1 MKLLQNNNIRLRA
14 PEPEDLDVFFRWEN
28 DTTLWKYGAT
38 LSPYSRYA
46 LKEYLSNI
54 EQNIYQNNQ
63 LRFMIEEVSGSVPA
77 GTIDLYDFE
86 PHHSRAGVG
95 ILIDETFRKRGI
107 ASGAIELISEYAF
120 SFLNIH
126 QLYAHIPVSNTV
138 SIALFKKNGFTA
150 SGILKDWIR
159 IGEEYEEVYIMQRI
173 TDKGHIK

>member
-1 MKLLQNNNIRLRA
+1 MTLLQNNNIRLRA
-14 PEPEDLDVFFRWEN
+14 PEPEDLDVFYRWEN
-28 DTTLWKYGAT
+28 DTTLWKHGAT

-46 LKEYLSNI
+46 LKEYLSTI

-63 LRFMIEEVSGSVPA
+63 LRFMIEKLSGKLPA

-95 ILIDETFRKRGI
+95 ILIDETFRGGGI
-107 ASGAIELISEYAF
+107 ASEALELLVEYTF

-138 SIALFKKNGFTA
+138 SIALFRKNGFST
-150 SGILKDWIR
+150 SGILKDWVR
-159 IGEEYEEVYIMQRI
+159 IGEGYEDVFVMQLV
-173 TDKGHIK
+173 TEKEHI